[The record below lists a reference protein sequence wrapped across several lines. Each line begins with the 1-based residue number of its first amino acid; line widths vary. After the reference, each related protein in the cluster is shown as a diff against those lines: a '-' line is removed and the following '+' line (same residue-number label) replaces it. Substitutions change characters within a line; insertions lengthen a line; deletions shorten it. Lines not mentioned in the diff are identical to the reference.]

1 MRDAM
6 TLAWPSP
13 ALALATIPMQKYR
26 MEPLPTLNEIEAAK
40 ALIRPHVRE
49 TPTYRW
55 PLLEDGLGLELRVKH
70 ENHTPVGAFKLR
82 GGLVY
87 LDELRRREPGV
98 GGVIAATTGN
108 HGQSIAYAAREA
120 GLRAVIVVPHGNNP
134 EKNAAMRSL
143 GAELVEHGREF
154 QEALEFSRELAARE
168 GLHPVPS
175 FHPWLVRGV
184 ATYGLEL
191 FRSVADLDAVFVPIG
206 LGSGFCGL
214 AAAREA
220 LGLKTKLIGVVSEHA
235 PAYERSFRQGEF
247 IEESST
253 TRVAEGVAC
262 KTPNRD
268 ALEHIRVH
276 AHDIVTVNDDEALA
290 AMGELLR
297 KTHNLA
303 EGSGALAWAALKKY
317 REEWQGQ
324 RVAVILSGGNAS
336 TALMREAMMIPS

>member
-1 MRDAM
+1 
-6 TLAWPSP
+6 
-13 ALALATIPMQKYR
+13 
-26 MEPLPTLNEIEAAK
+26 MEPLPDLPAIESAK
-40 ALIRPHVRE
+40 ALIRPHIRE

-55 PLLEDGLGLELRVKH
+55 PLLEAGLGLELWVKH
-70 ENHTPVGAFKLR
+70 ENHTPVGAFKIR

-87 LDELRRREPGV
+87 LDELRRSQPGV
-98 GGVIAATTGN
+98 PGIIAATTGN
-108 HGQSIAYAAREA
+108 HGQSIAYAARES

-191 FRSVADLDAVFVPIG
+191 FRSVPDLDAVFVPIG

-220 LGLKTKLIGVVSEHA
+220 LGLKTRLIGVVSEHA
-235 PAYERSFRQGEF
+235 PAYEMSFRQGKF
-247 IEESST
+247 IEQSST

-268 ALEHIRVH
+268 ALDYIRQY

-290 AMGELLR
+290 GMGDLIR
-297 KTHNLA
+297 HTHNLA
-303 EGSGALAWAALKKY
+303 EGSGALAWAALKKHH
-317 REEWQGQ
+317 RDWQGQ

-336 TALMREAMMIPS
+336 TALMREVMGSHSSPAGLTTA